1 VKIPFTGDRYESVH
15 QAMLSLIDDVEHH
28 EYHGK
33 KLKTLLKKIPTEG
46 RSVET
51 FSTLLLY

>member
-33 KLKTLLKKIPTEG
+33 KLKTLLKKIATEG

-51 FSTLLLY
+51 FSTLSLY